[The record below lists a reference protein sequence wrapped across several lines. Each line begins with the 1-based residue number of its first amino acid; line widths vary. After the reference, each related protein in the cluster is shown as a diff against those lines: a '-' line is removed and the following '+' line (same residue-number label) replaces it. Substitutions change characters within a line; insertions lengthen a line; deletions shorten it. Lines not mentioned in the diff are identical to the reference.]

1 MVMKVEKTHKTANL
15 KLVKQSNLTLV
26 FNLINANQ
34 PVSRASIAQATGLSP
49 TTVSSLVDELI
60 SENMIEE
67 TGMGKLSGS
76 GRKPIMLAVK
86 AHGGCVAAVE
96 IRDGG
101 FELEMFDLE
110 GESVFYRS
118 YELSDFG
125 DLGNIVACEIDEN
138 CKSFGRL
145 LGICV
150 GVPGVIDKK
159 TKRVRSTLIPIDK
172 DNDFF
177 DILRSRFPD
186 IKVKLGNES
195 SFCAYIEKSEAKK
208 EIHSL
213 VYIDINVGIGAGI
226 ILEDRIFTG
235 AFGNAGEFGHVSVD
249 INGKRCKC
257 GNCGCLEVMAN
268 TPAICSA
275 AGVSSI
281 DEIEEEKIGKL
292 SDICRYI
299 ASGINNIVNIINPE
313 AVVIGGEVT
322 KLGEVFLGM
331 LKRSLAPIMFSADNE
346 RFSIGFSSVSGN
358 PVTRGAGRYLLD
370 RIFEDGDFITE

>member
-226 ILEDRIFTG
+226 ILEDRIF
-235 AFGNAGEFGHVSVD
+235 S
-249 INGKRCKC
+249 
-257 GNCGCLEVMAN
+257 
-268 TPAICSA
+268 P
-275 AGVSSI
+275 
-281 DEIEEEKIGKL
+281 
-292 SDICRYI
+292 
-299 ASGINNIVNIINPE
+299 
-313 AVVIGGEVT
+313 VIHLV
-322 KLGEVFLGM
+322 
-331 LKRSLAPIMFSADNE
+331 I
-346 RFSIGFSSVSGN
+346 
-358 PVTRGAGRYLLD
+358 LD
-370 RIFEDGDFITE
+370 LDGD